1 MQTQHDLDL
10 AKQSLKMFQVKEAW
24 GKINQANVEIKE
36 LTMQVA
42 SLSMNTCTVKEPEKM
57 SEFKEMYRAL
67 FEKYINVKGARVS
80 EWTTSRNTI
89 HDLEEI
95 VSKLTSVENDSFYSI
110 SSCNKIKCY
119 VLGEKPPEGIRSV

>member
-1 MQTQHDLDL
+1 
-10 AKQSLKMFQVKEAW
+10 MFQVKEAW

-95 VSKLTSVENDSFYSI
+95 VSNLTSVENDSFYSI
-110 SSCNKIKCY
+110 NSCNKIRCY
-119 VLGEKPPEGIRSV
+119 FLGEKPPEGIRSV